1 ATDEDSPPNNFLTY
15 TIISASVFREYFSII
30 MVEGYA
36 VISVTRPL
44 DYEMVPK
51 GMIYLTVM
59 AKDGGN
65 PPLNSTVPVTVEV
78 IDENDNP
85 PEFSKSSYIIKIPE
99 NLIAGA
105 TVLVVNA
112 TDLDSSREFGQA
124 SLIYSLEG
132 SSQFR
137 LNSRSGELTTTALLD
152 REQKSEYIL
161 IVRAVDGGVGP
172 QQKTGIATVNITI
185 LDINDNAPVWQEE
198 PYEANVVE
206 MSPINTDVISVSAFS
221 PSY

>member
-1 ATDEDSPPNNFLTY
+1 
-15 TIISASVFREYFSII
+15 

-85 PEFSKSSYIIKIPE
+85 PEFSKSSYIIKISE

-172 QQKTGIATVNITI
+172 QQKTGIATVQVPIPHRDNQS
-185 LDINDNAPVWQEE
+185 LDTGGGPLPSGGGDRQTSLAPE
-198 PYEANVVE
+198 PAIPGSCLNLSNPDPEPKPCPNP
-206 MSPINTDVISVSAFS
+206 SPH
-221 PSY
+221 